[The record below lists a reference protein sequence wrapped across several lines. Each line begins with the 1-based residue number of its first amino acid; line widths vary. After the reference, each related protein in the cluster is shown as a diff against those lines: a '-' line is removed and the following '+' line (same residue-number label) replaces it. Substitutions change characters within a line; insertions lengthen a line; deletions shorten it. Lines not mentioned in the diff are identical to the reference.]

1 MILVRY
7 LHIGFYTVHQNIN
20 VILPTVICYELP
32 LNERIRMLLRL
43 EDLFDKIDFFS
54 SRDTSFEHNTVL
66 VALFEILDVTSR
78 SDLKSDLLQEL
89 DKQRT
94 MLEGLRSNPEVSEK
108 ALNHLL
114 QDIRAAFRGLLDI
127 PGRIGGHLRDDEWLM
142 SVKQRMN
149 IPGAACEFD
158 LPAYHY
164 WLNLTPEERR
174 EDLNSWIAPFA
185 PIRSGINI
193 VLNILRNS
201 GRNCGYTAVQGVFQQ
216 AGSEHQAHLLRLH
229 ISCEFPCIP
238 EISANKYALNIR
250 FVPWRSE
257 NKTEI
262 YEEDIP
268 FELTFCSL

>member
-1 MILVRY
+1 M
-7 LHIGFYTVHQNIN
+7 
-20 VILPTVICYELP
+20 ICYELP

-54 SRDTSFEHNTVL
+54 ARDTSFEHHAAL

-94 MLEGLRSNPEVSEK
+94 MLEGLQDNPGVSEK
-108 ALNHLL
+108 ALIHIL

-127 PGRIGGHLRDDEWLM
+127 QGRIGGHLRDDEWLM
-142 SVKQRMN
+142 SVKQRMS
-149 IPGAACEFD
+149 IPGGACEFD

-164 WLNLTPEERR
+164 WLNMAPDARRADLQNWITPLT
-174 EDLNSWIAPFA
+174 A
-185 PIRSGINI
+185 IRSGINI
-193 VLNILRNS
+193 ILNILRNS
-201 GRNCGYTAVQGVFQQ
+201 GTKFCYIAAKGVFQQ
-216 AGSEHQAHLLRLH
+216 AGSEHQAHLLCLH
-229 ISCEFPCIP
+229 ISDEISCIP

-250 FVPWRSE
+250 FIPWHSDH
-257 NKTEI
+257 KTEVC
-262 YEEDIP
+262 EEDVP

>member
-1 MILVRY
+1 MLY
-7 LHIGFYTVHQNIN
+7 GYNANL
-20 VILPTVICYELP
+20 LTVICYELP
-32 LNERIRMLLRL
+32 LSERIRMLLRL

-54 SRDTSFEHNTVL
+54 ARDTAFEHHAVL

-108 ALNHLL
+108 ALGYIL
-114 QDIRAAFRGLLDI
+114 QDIHTAFRGLLDI
-127 PGRIGGHLRDDEWLM
+127 AGRIGGHLRDDEWLM
-142 SVKQRMN
+142 SVKQRMS

-164 WLNLTPEERR
+164 WLNLAPEIRR
-174 EDLNSWIAPFA
+174 ADIKGWITSFT

-193 VLNILRNS
+193 VLNMLRNS
-201 GRNCGYTAVQGVFQQ
+201 GKNYYYTAVQGLYQQ
-216 AGSEHQAHLLRLH
+216 AGLEHQIHLLRLH
-229 ISCEFPCIP
+229 ISNEFPCFP

-250 FVPWRSE
+250 FIPWQPDY
-257 NKTEI
+257 KTEI

-268 FELTFCSL
+268 FELIFCSL

>member
-1 MILVRY
+1 MQLLFSAMLCNSTAIL
-7 LHIGFYTVHQNIN
+7 F
-20 VILPTVICYELP
+20 TVICYELP

-54 SRDTSFEHNTVL
+54 TRDTSFEHHAAL

-94 MLEGLRSNPEVSEK
+94 MLEGLQDNPDVSEK
-108 ALNHLL
+108 ALVHIL

-149 IPGAACEFD
+149 IPGGACEFD
-158 LPAYHY
+158 LPTYHY
-164 WLNLTPEERR
+164 WLNMAPETRR
-174 EDLNSWIAPFA
+174 TDLRNWIIPLAS
-185 PIRSGINI
+185 IRNGINI
-193 VLNILRNS
+193 VLNMLRNS
-201 GRNCGYTAVQGVFQQ
+201 GKSFCYLAVQGVFQQ
-216 AGSEHQAHLLRLH
+216 AGSEHHGHLLRLH
-229 ISCEFPCIP
+229 ISDEFSCIP
-238 EISANKYALNIR
+238 EISANKYAINIR
-250 FVPWRSE
+250 FVPWRSDR
-257 NKTEI
+257 KTEV

>member
-1 MILVRY
+1 
-7 LHIGFYTVHQNIN
+7 
-20 VILPTVICYELP
+20 
-32 LNERIRMLLRL
+32 MLLRL

-54 SRDTSFEHNTVL
+54 ARDTSFEHHAAL

-89 DKQRT
+89 DKQRA
-94 MLEGLRSNPEVSEK
+94 MLEGLQDNPDVSEK
-108 ALNHLL
+108 ALIHIL

-127 PGRIGGHLRDDEWLM
+127 PGRIGGYLRDDEWLM

-149 IPGAACEFD
+149 IPGGACEFD

-164 WLNLTPEERR
+164 WLNMTPEARR
-174 EDLNSWIAPFA
+174 ADFKNWIAPLA

-201 GRNCGYTAVQGVFQQ
+201 GTKFSYLAVNGIFQQ

-229 ISCEFPCIP
+229 ISDEISCIP
-238 EISANKYALNIR
+238 EISANKFALNIR
-250 FVPWRSE
+250 FVPWRSGHKAE
-257 NKTEI
+257 V
-262 YEEDIP
+262 YEEDVP

>member
-1 MILVRY
+1 MCAY
-7 LHIGFYTVHQNIN
+7 WFSGFRNLNT
-20 VILPTVICYELP
+20 ILPTVICYELP
-32 LNERIRMLLRL
+32 LSERIRMLLRL

-54 SRDTSFEHNTVL
+54 ARDTSFEHHAVL

-94 MLEGLRSNPEVSEK
+94 MLEGLRDNPGVSEK
-108 ALNHLL
+108 ALNHIL

-142 SVKQRMN
+142 GVRQRMS

-164 WLNLTPEERR
+164 WLNLAPELRRADLKGWITP
-174 EDLNSWIAPFA
+174 FT

-193 VLNILRNS
+193 VLNMLRNS
-201 GRNCGYTAVQGVFQQ
+201 GKSCHFVAVQGLFQQ

-229 ISCEFPCIP
+229 VDSELPCIP

-250 FVPWRSE
+250 FVPWRPDH
-257 NKTEI
+257 KTDV

-268 FELTFCSL
+268 FELTYCSL